1 MYQTELNNITLFNAP
16 EEYDYDNWGGINPE
30 KVIKI
35 FLAGGITGCRN
46 WQDDC
51 LKELDYICHNKN
63 VWVYNPRRQFFNLS
77 DPNAATEQIAWEFK
91 HLEEMDIFSMYFCA
105 SETSVGPIC
114 LYELG
119 RYLCR
124 MQMRFPKDWM
134 ERTVI
139 SIEDGYSRLRDVCM
153 QLELAAPKLGVL
165 YRASPSRHAE
175 RIVRSIR
182 DVKYGS
188 H

>member
-16 EEYDYDNWGGINPE
+16 EEYDYDNLGGINPE
-30 KVIKI
+30 KVTKI

-46 WQDDC
+46 WQDRC
-51 LKELDYICHNKN
+51 LRYVDENLYEENI
-63 VWVYNPRRQFFNLS
+63 WVYNPRREHFDVNNPLS
-77 DPNAATEQIAWEFK
+77 ATEQIAWEFK

-124 MQMRFPKDWM
+124 MQMRFPDSWIK
-134 ERTVI
+134 RIAI
-139 SIEDGYSRLRDVCM
+139 SVESEYSRRSDVLT
-153 QLELAAPKLGVL
+153 QLNLAAPNL
-165 YRASPSRHAE
+165 YVPFVSCPEEHAE
-175 RIVRSIR
+175 QIIKCVRKTR
-182 DVKYGS
+182 YWY
-188 H
+188 

>member
-1 MYQTELNNITLFNAP
+1 MYQTDLRNITLFNAP
-16 EEYDYDNWGGINPE
+16 EEYDYDELGGIIPK
-30 KVIKI
+30 KVTKI

-51 LKELDYICHNKN
+51 LRELDSICHEENI
-63 VWVYNPRRQFFNLS
+63 WVYNPRREHFDVKNPLAS
-77 DPNAATEQIAWEFK
+77 IEQVGWEFK

-124 MQMRFPKDWM
+124 MQMRFPDSWRK
-134 ERTVI
+134 RIVI
-139 SIEDGYSRLRDVCM
+139 SVEDGYSRWRDVNI
-153 QLELAAPKLGVL
+153 QLDLAAPDLRVAFDA
-165 YRASPSRHAE
+165 YPEEHAN
-175 RIVRSIR
+175 RIMKSIR
-182 DVKYGS
+182 DVRYWPR
-188 H
+188 